1 MNKIRIKGAAQHNL
15 KNINVDIPRDQL
27 VVITGVSGSGKSSLA
42 FDTIYAE
49 GQRRYVESLS
59 TYARQFIGQMDKPD
73 VESIEGLS
81 PAIAIEQRAAAHNP
95 RSTVGTVTEIYDYL
109 RLLFARVGIPHCH
122 KCGREIKSQ
131 SIDAML
137 EMILAYPVGQRLT
150 ILAPLARGKKGEFQ
164 KEFKKLLKDGYVRV
178 RVDGEVREL
187 AEEII
192 LDKNKRHDIDVV
204 IDRLIVKE
212 GIRKRLRDSLETAS
226 GLSDGLVRVALIGGE
241 EVLFSERYA
250 CPDCGVSLTELA
262 PRMFSFN
269 SPYGACP
276 DCGGLGTRMYFA
288 EELVVPD
295 TSLSVREGAI
305 VPWSGRHSL
314 HYFQTIDALAEHYG
328 FDINTPFEKLPEA
341 IRNALLRGSGDEK
354 IRFYA
359 DRGGRRY
366 FHTRPFEGVLNQLDR
381 RYKETTSLHI
391 RLDLSRYINLRE
403 CPTCLGARLKKESL
417 SITVGGKNIYEVCR
431 MPIRACLDFLLA
443 IPFTPQEIQVTERV
457 MKEIRQRLCFLLD
470 VGMDYLSL
478 DRASGSLSGGEGQRI
493 RLATQI
499 GSGLVGVLYVLD
511 EPTVGLHQRDNV
523 RLIATLKR
531 LRDMGNTVL
540 VVEHDQDM
548 MMESDQI
555 IDIGPG
561 AGVDGGEVVFQGTP
575 AEICA
580 SPTSLTGAFLSGR
593 KSIALPS
600 RRRSGTGRHIV
611 IEGAH
616 EHNLREI
623 DIRIPVGVVTAVTG
637 VSGSGK
643 STMVIETLYKVLAR
657 RFNLEK
663 TGGGKIRRIVDLG
676 GIERIILMN
685 QQPIGRTPRSN
696 PATYTG
702 IFSPIRDLFTG
713 LPESRLRGYKPG
725 RFSFNVK
732 GGRCEACE
740 GNGLIK
746 IEMHFLPDV
755 YVTCDVCHG
764 HRFNP
769 DTLDVRYKDKNIAEV
784 LDMTVQQA
792 LGFFEHIPAIRGKLQ
807 LLYDVG
813 LGYIRLGQSAT
824 TLSGGEAQRIK
835 LSRELGKR
843 MNSNTLYILDEPTI
857 GLHFSDIQKLMEVLM
872 RLVDMGNTVLVIEHN
887 LDVIK
892 SADHIIDLGPE
903 GGPGGGRIIASGTP
917 EEVSRIK
924 HSYTGQFLRKVL
936 ATERHGESQGIP
948 TVSPENTGIDAGFS
962 IDGKG
967 RLPLEC
973 P

>member
-1 MNKIRIKGAAQHNL
+1 MDTIRIKGAAQHNL
-15 KNINVDIPRDQL
+15 KNISLDIPRDKL

-59 TYARQFIGQMDKPD
+59 TYARQFIGQMDKPE

-81 PAIAIEQRAAAHNP
+81 PAIAIEQRTASHNP

-109 RLLFARVGIPHCH
+109 RLLFARIGVPHCH
-122 KCGREIKSQ
+122 LCGKEIRSQ
-131 SIDAML
+131 SIDKML
-137 EMILAYPVGQRLT
+137 ETILAYPANAQLT
-150 ILAPLARGKKGEFQ
+150 IMAPLARGKKGEFQ
-164 KEFKKLLKDGYVRV
+164 KELKKLLKEGYVRV

-187 AEEII
+187 AEEIV
-192 LDKNKRHDIDVV
+192 LDKHKRHDIDVV

-212 GIRKRLRDSLETAS
+212 GIRKRLRDSLETAAA
-226 GLSDGLVRVALIGGE
+226 LTDGLVRVALAGGGE
-241 EVLFSERYA
+241 LLFSEKYA
-250 CPDCGVSLTELA
+250 CPDCGVGITELA

-276 DCGGLGTRMYFA
+276 DCGGLGTRMFFD

-295 TSLSVREGAI
+295 GGLSIREGAI
-305 VPWSGRHSL
+305 MPWAGRHSL
-314 HYFQTIDALAEHYG
+314 HYFQTIDALADHYK
-328 FDINTPFEKLPEA
+328 FDINTPFQKLPAA
-341 IRNALLRGSGDEK
+341 IREVLLHGSGDEQV
-354 IRFYA
+354 RFYA
-359 DRGGRRY
+359 DRGGRRFFY
-366 FHTRPFEGVLNQLDR
+366 TRPFEGVLNQLDR
-381 RYKETTSLHI
+381 RYKETTSLHV
-391 RLDLSRYINLRE
+391 RMDLARYINLRD
-403 CPTCLGARLKKESL
+403 CPTCQGARLKKESL
-417 SITVGGKNIYEVCR
+417 SVRVAGKSIAEVCE
-431 MPIRACLDFLLA
+431 MPIGACHEFLRA
-443 IPFTPQEIQVTERV
+443 IPLSAQEAQVTERV
-457 MKEIRQRLCFLLD
+457 MKEIRQRLRFLID

-478 DRASGSLSGGEGQRI
+478 ARSSGSLSGGEGQRI

-511 EPTVGLHQRDNV
+511 EPTVGLHQRDNI

-555 IDIGPG
+555 IDMGPA
-561 AGVDGGEVVFQGTP
+561 AGVDGGEVVCQGTP

-580 SPTSLTGAFLSGR
+580 SDVSLTGAYLSGR
-593 KSIALPS
+593 KSIVPPE
-600 RRRSGTGRHIV
+600 RRRPTTGRWIV
-611 IEGAH
+611 LEGAH
-616 EHNLREI
+616 EHNLQDI
-623 DIRIPVGVVTAVTG
+623 DIRIPVGIFTAVTG

-643 STMVIETLYKVLAR
+643 STMVIETLYKALAR
-657 RFNLEK
+657 RINQEK
-663 TGGGKIRRIVDLG
+663 TASGKLRRIVNLG

-696 PATYTG
+696 PVTYTG
-702 IFSPIRDLFTG
+702 IFSHIRDLFTG
-713 LPESRLRGYKPG
+713 LPEARLRGYKPG

-764 HRFNP
+764 NRFNL
-769 DTLDVRYKDKNIAEV
+769 DTLDVRYKDKSIAEV

-792 LGFFEHIPAIRGKLQ
+792 LGFFENIPAIRSKLR
-807 LLYDVG
+807 LLVDVG

-843 MNSNTLYILDEPTI
+843 TNTSTLYVLDEPTI
-857 GLHFSDIQKLMEVLM
+857 GLHFADIQKLLDVLM
-872 RLVDMGNTVLVIEHN
+872 RLVDMGNTVVVIEHN

-892 SADHIIDLGPE
+892 SADYLIDLGPE
-903 GGPGGGRIIASGTP
+903 GGPGGGRIVATGTP
-917 EEVSRIK
+917 EQVAAAEGS
-924 HSYTGQFLRKVL
+924 HTGRFLR
-936 ATERHGESQGIP
+936 EI
-948 TVSPENTGIDAGFS
+948 
-962 IDGKG
+962 
-967 RLPLEC
+967 LP
-973 P
+973 

>member
-1 MNKIRIKGAAQHNL
+1 MNHIRIKGAAQHNL
-15 KNINVDIPRDQL
+15 KNINLDIPRDKL

-109 RLLFARVGIPHCH
+109 RLLFARIGVPHCH
-122 KCGREIKSQ
+122 KCGKEIRSQ

-137 EMILAYPVGQRLT
+137 ETILAWPAGARLT
-150 ILAPLARGKKGEFQ
+150 IMAPLARGKKGEFQ
-164 KEFKKLLKDGYVRV
+164 KELKKLLKDGYVRV
-178 RVDGEVREL
+178 RVDGEVKEL
-187 AEEII
+187 AEEIT

-212 GIRKRLRDSLETAS
+212 GIRKRLRDSLEMAA
-226 GLSDGLVRVALIGGE
+226 GLSDGLVRVAPAGGE
-241 EVLFSERYA
+241 EILFSERYA
-250 CPDCGVSLTELA
+250 CPDCGVSITELA

-269 SPYGACP
+269 SPYGACT
-276 DCGGLGTRMYFA
+276 DCGGLGTRMYFD

-295 TSLSVREGAI
+295 GSLSIREGAI

-314 HYFQTIDALAEHYG
+314 HYFQTIDTLADHYK
-328 FDINTPFEKLPEA
+328 FDINTPFAKLPEK
-341 IRNALLRGSGDEK
+341 IRHVLLHGSGEEK
-354 IRFYA
+354 VRFYT
-359 DRGGRRY
+359 DRGGRR
-366 FHTRPFEGVLNQLDR
+366 FFLTRPFEGVLNQLDR
-381 RYKETTSLHI
+381 RYKETTSLHV
-391 RLDLSRYINLRE
+391 RQDLARYINLRE
-403 CPTCLGARLKKESL
+403 CPTCSGARLKRDSL
-417 SITVGGKNIYEVCR
+417 FVTVGGKNIFEVCKL
-431 MPIRACLDFLLA
+431 PIRECLDFLMS
-443 IPFTPQEIQVTERV
+443 IPFSAQEVQVTERI
-457 MKEIRQRLCFLLD
+457 MKEIRQRLRFLLD

-561 AGVDGGEVVFQGTP
+561 AGVEGGEVIFQGTP
-575 AEICA
+575 EEACKSE
-580 SPTSLTGAFLSGR
+580 SSLTGAYLSGR
-593 KSIALPS
+593 KSIPVPEK
-600 RRRSGTGRHIV
+600 RRKPAGRFIV
-611 IEGAH
+611 LEGAH
-616 EHNLREI
+616 EHNLK
-623 DIRIPVGVVTAVTG
+623 DVDLKLPVGIFTAVTG

-643 STMVIETLYKVLAR
+643 STLIIETLYKALAR
-657 RFNLEK
+657 RLDQEK
-663 TGGGKIRRIVDLG
+663 TGGGKIRRIADLG
-676 GIERIILMN
+676 GVERIILMN

-696 PATYTG
+696 PVTYTG
-702 IFSPIRDLFTG
+702 IFSHIRDLFTG

-764 HRFNP
+764 HRFNL
-769 DTLDVRYKDKNIAEV
+769 DTLDVHYKDMNIAEV
-784 LDMTVQQA
+784 LEMTVQQA
-792 LGFFEHIPAIRGKLQ
+792 LVFFENIPAIRSKLQ
-807 LLYDVG
+807 LLADVG

-843 MNSNTLYILDEPTI
+843 MNSNTLYVLDEPTI
-857 GLHFSDIQKLMEVLM
+857 GLHFADIQKLLDVLM
-872 RLVDMGNTVLVIEHN
+872 RLVDMGNTVVVIEHN

-892 SADHIIDLGPE
+892 SADHIIDMGPE

-917 EEVSRIK
+917 EEVARIES
-924 HSYTGQFLRKVL
+924 SYTGQFLRGL
-936 ATERHGESQGIP
+936 
-948 TVSPENTGIDAGFS
+948 
-962 IDGKG
+962 
-967 RLPLEC
+967 LP
-973 P
+973 